1 MLASNVLFAAR
12 VESAGF
18 QNTQKQG
25 LFYQETE
32 HKKHYRTLNIEV
44 HRTTSL
50 LFWACRTLRL
60 AATCGQDSEFV

>member
-18 QNTQKQG
+18 QNPQKQG
-25 LFYQETE
+25 IFHQETE

-44 HRTTSL
+44 HRAKSL
-50 LFWACRTLRL
+50 LFWTVRCWQIPCR
-60 AATCGQDSEFV
+60 V